1 MLNIYNYHTHP
12 EKLIK
17 ATHIIEQDGGLY
29 VGNFYGDGI
38 ILSKK
43 SMERSRLSWDDAK
56 EYCDSLGD
64 MWQMAPVR
72 VMNFILEHQSEF
84 VHYED
89 YIMDA
94 DVYWTGTE
102 SADYAN
108 VITLDGH
115 KQLTVKTHKW
125 AVRPVKVL

>member
-43 SMERSRLSWDDAK
+43 SMERELSWDDGK
-56 EYCDSLGD
+56 KYCDDLGWP
-64 MWQMAPVR
+64 WQLPQLGIMK
-72 VMNFILEHQSEF
+72 FILEQKTQFLYFDEY
-84 VHYED
+84 VL
-89 YIMDA
+89 DA
-94 DVYWTGTE
+94 NDYWTNRET
-102 SADYAN
+102 ADYGTT
-108 VITLDGH
+108 VDKDGRTSL
-115 KQLTVKTHKW
+115 QVKTNKF
-125 AVRPVKVL
+125 AIRPVKVL